1 MEKFRLS
8 LILCHGLLV
17 GGQTSGLLVDAATA
31 RESCGAPMI
40 PASAVKGA
48 LRIEFERFIAGLGR
62 DVCHPD
68 RPENACNPDNPCI
81 ACRLFGAPGKEGTLR
96 FSDALLQGVCRKW
109 FADEERHEIYDRKPT
124 GRGYIIR
131 QGITINRM
139 RKVAEEKMLFN
150 IEALGPLSVSADESE
165 SQMLF
170 VSEIEAGLPLT
181 KEELEL
187 LQVSTLSLTSI
198 GANKSRGMG
207 RVHAHLEPVETSVS
221 SVKASS
227 SQVGTDVCIILVAD
241 EYIRVSGIKT
251 ANNFLETTEYIP
263 GSAVRGAV
271 AASFAGAYGG
281 WDAPAV
287 REAFLKKP
295 AQFSNF
301 YPSTIKIDVQ
311 PKPIPI
317 SARTCKDYPG
327 FQKHIERYETQAS
340 HGAKDTL
347 IAATIVKLLREVGMP
362 AVLKVRCSHPLS
374 GNKVC
379 EAVLK
384 PLTGFYRFPSRDG
397 QTCENLQRR
406 ITTKTAIN
414 RARFTSAEE
423 QLYSYE
429 LIDTRLESSDTRKC
443 KR

>member
-8 LILCHGLLV
+8 LTLCHGLLV

-62 DVCHPD
+62 NVCHPD
-68 RPENACNPDNPCI
+68 NPKNACNPDNPCI
-81 ACRLFGAPGKEGTLR
+81 ACRLFGAPGKEGNLR
-96 FSDALLQGVCRKW
+96 FSDALLEGVCRKC
-109 FADEERHEIYDRKPT
+109 FTDEERHEIFDRKPT

-150 IEALGPLSVSADESE
+150 IEALGPLSVSAVESE
-165 SQMLF
+165 SQLLF
-170 VSEIEAGLPLT
+170 VSRINASSSLEE
-181 KEELEL
+181 EELEL
-187 LQVSTLSLTSI
+187 LQAAVLSLASI

-207 RVHAHLEPVETSVS
+207 HVHACLEPVETFVP
-221 SVKASS
+221 SVKATS
-227 SQVGTDVCIILVAD
+227 SQAGTNVRIVLVAD
-241 EYIRVSGIKT
+241 EYIRVSGIKPSI
-251 ANNFLETTEYIP
+251 NFLETTEYIP

-271 AASFAGAYGG
+271 AASFARASGG

-295 AQFSNF
+295 VQFSNF
-301 YPSTIKIDVQ
+301 YPSTIKVNDQ
-311 PKPIPI
+311 LKPIPI
-317 SARTCKDYPG
+317 SACTCKHYQG
-327 FQKHIERYETQAS
+327 FQKHKKKHDTQES

-362 AVLKVRCSHPLS
+362 AVLKSRCSHSLF

-379 EAVLK
+379 GAMLK
-384 PLTGFYRFPSRDG
+384 TSHRFLSISF
-397 QTCENLQRR
+397 QR
-406 ITTKTAIN
+406 
-414 RARFTSAEE
+414 
-423 QLYSYE
+423 
-429 LIDTRLESSDTRKC
+429 
-443 KR
+443 